1 MKRNLVKIL
10 ATLGP
15 SSEDKRVIVD
25 MVSAG
30 AEAFRINMSHGDKT
44 YWDSLLKAFLEAE
57 KMVGSPLG
65 LIADLSGFKIR
76 LGDFEAVEVT
86 QGDTLIIAYDPE
98 RGIPLRNREFYE
110 ALERGDIINIDDG
123 KVLLLVEA
131 VEGLQFRAKVLRGKR
146 VEPRKGVAISGKDIE
161 SPLITNKDREDLLY
175 ISERPFSHVM
185 VSYARKAEQID
196 LIRSYLRER
205 GKRDIKIWA
214 KIEVPSGV
222 KNIEEIADVSDG
234 IVVARGDLGMHF
246 PLEEIPV
253 IQRRLVKVA
262 RELHCPIFLAT
273 EFLSSLMERDTPTR
287 SEVVDIYEAVKL
299 QVDGLLLTGETA
311 IGPDP
316 VKAVQWM
323 YRIISKAQQEIFI
336 DRPPVDIPMFRLAKG
351 LVELVDSLNAKL
363 VIYSKTGRFAERI
376 SSFRPA
382 KKFFVGVPHEGIV
395 RMIRPLWGSEPLL
408 VGDLSYEEGL
418 KTTSKVLEEC
428 GKVGIGDYLVEAA
441 WSRDRDFFLIL
452 VKNLPFPEV

>member
-15 SSEDKRVIVD
+15 SSEDKKVIVD
-25 MVSAG
+25 MVFAG
-30 AEAFRINMSHGDKT
+30 AEAFRINMSHRDKT
-44 YWDSLLKAFLEAE
+44 YWDRLLKAFFEAE
-57 KMVGSPLG
+57 ETVGSPLG

-76 LGDFEAVEVT
+76 LGDFEAVDVT
-86 QGDTLIIAYDPE
+86 QGDTIIIAYDPE
-98 RGIPLRNREFYE
+98 KGVPLRNREFYE
-110 ALERGDIINIDDG
+110 ALERGDIVNIDDG

-131 VEGLQFRAKVLRGKR
+131 VEGLQFKAKVLRGKR

-161 SPLITNKDREDLLY
+161 SPLLTNKDMEDLLY

-196 LIRSYLRER
+196 IIRSFLRESGR
-205 GKRDIKIWA
+205 RDIKIWA

-222 KNIEEIADVSDG
+222 KNIEEIAEVSDG
-234 IVVARGDLGMHF
+234 IVIARGDLGMHF

-262 RELHCPIFLAT
+262 RELHCPIVLAT

-336 DRPPVDIPMFRLAKG
+336 DRPPVDIPMSRLAKG
-351 LVELVDSLNAKL
+351 LVELVDSLSAKL

-376 SSFRPA
+376 TSFRPA

-418 KTTSKVLEEC
+418 KTTCKILEEY
-428 GKVGIGDYLVEAA
+428 GKIGVGDYLVEAA
-441 WSRDRDFFLIL
+441 WSRDRDFFLII